1 MINLLL
7 NILINQ
13 NNDKNNM
20 IYFSNMHY
28 GVYYYIIKFQLKT
41 PLMHEE
47 MEKINF
53 IRE

>member
-7 NILINQ
+7 NILTYQ
-13 NNDKNNM
+13 NNNKKYDVFFNM
-20 IYFSNMHY
+20 CYD
-28 GVYYYIIKFQLKT
+28 VYYHTVKFQLKT